1 MPPPIHFRCRNESD
15 QFIFDSMFSLFS
27 TLLNAFVQLNNKC
40 YKVIQLIK
48 GSHMIEIK
56 FCFHNSW
63 ILWVCSKY
71 SNFLCDKQKIWVFIS
86 VLKWINL
93 ANRDRQYSPRCSL
106 LLVSVLSVFRLA
118 AYSHSARRSV
128 FPTSVVRIAKPKDDD
143 KQKLFYSL
151 FR

>member
-1 MPPPIHFRCRNESD
+1 
-15 QFIFDSMFSLFS
+15 MFSLFS

-128 FPTSVVRIAKPKDDD
+128 FPTSVVRMINRSYFIPFFD
-143 KQKLFYSL
+143 KINSADGIISGKSVTFGVCNQ
-151 FR
+151 